1 MKKRF
6 QERNGKPLP
15 KMKKVMRK
23 RNKLQYQA
31 HKRVPDLYLHLKIRD
46 KNKYLTLSNALSC

>member
-1 MKKRF
+1 MKKRSP
-6 QERNGKPLP
+6 ERNGKPLP

-23 RNKLQYQA
+23 RKYQA

-46 KNKYLTLSNALSC
+46 KNKYLTLSNAQSC